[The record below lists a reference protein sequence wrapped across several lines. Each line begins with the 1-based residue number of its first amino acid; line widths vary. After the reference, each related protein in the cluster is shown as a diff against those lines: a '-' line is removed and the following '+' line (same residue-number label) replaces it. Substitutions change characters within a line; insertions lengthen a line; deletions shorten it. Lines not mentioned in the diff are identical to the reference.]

1 MGSIYDSYT
10 AQMMSFMECKLLW
23 GYLFLYYFCVT
34 HLFQKSYADNRV
46 LIGVLSGVWLNQFF
60 YAFIERVQGRSAKG
74 LPPGSLMASQAKSG
88 GDCFKFISSYHQCC
102 FCPF

>member
-1 MGSIYDSYT
+1 MGSIYDSYS

-60 YAFIERVQGRSAKG
+60 YAFIERVQGR
-74 LPPGSLMASQAKSG
+74 
-88 GDCFKFISSYHQCC
+88 
-102 FCPF
+102 

>member
-60 YAFIERVQGRSAKG
+60 YAFIERVQGRSVKG

>member
-1 MGSIYDSYT
+1 MGSIYDSYS

-46 LIGVLSGVWLNQFF
+46 LIGVLSSVWLNQFF
-60 YAFIERVQGRSAKG
+60 YAFTERVQGRSVKG
-74 LPPGSLMASQAKSG
+74 FPPGSLMASQAKSG
-88 GDCFKFISSYHQCC
+88 GDRFKLPTKPTKTRLST
-102 FCPF
+102 